1 MSSKPDRRTHYAS
14 RAASAV
20 LVIAAATV
28 PLLPAACTDNRLP
41 PGALAGDESL
51 AALPRWSPEA
61 PWNAS
66 DGLSQVLI
74 EGKIVFET
82 DRAEIRPGSEK
93 VLDTL
98 LGFMNEHVEVSRL
111 RVEGHTDSR
120 SSEEHNQ
127 DLAARRALAVCHW
140 LVDRGVDPTRLLA
153 VGFGESKPIA
163 PNERAD
169 GRAENRRVEFHV
181 VEIGGMLFNTKD
193 PTAGGLSLQV
203 LSKEE
208 RQKLAAAALPK
219 APPPP
224 APFKPTGDEVKK
236 LEKNEV
242 VLPAKTEGETKP

>member
-1 MSSKPDRRTHYAS
+1 MLAT
-14 RAASAV
+14 AA
-20 LVIAAATV
+20 V

-41 PGALAGDESL
+41 PRALPGDDNV
-51 AALPRWSPEA
+51 AKLPRWYPEA
-61 PWNAS
+61 PWNAK

-98 LGFMNEHVEVSRL
+98 LAFMNEHVEVSRL

-208 RQKLAAAALPK
+208 RQKLVDAALPK
-219 APPPP
+219 AAPPPP
-224 APFKPTGDEVKK
+224 PFKPTGDEVKK
-236 LEKNEV
+236 IEKNEMA
-242 VLPAKTEGETKP
+242 LPAKSDGDNSP